1 MFQDLW
7 PGRQAR
13 PPCGRA
19 DSGAVAAA
27 AQVLGPG
34 PGWPAVAAAHGPVLV
49 ALLALYSDSAAWVC
63 ADEENV
69 IGTFSLL
76 VL

>member
-1 MFQDLW
+1 MAVLTLGLW
-7 PGRQAR
+7 LPQPRCWDPGLAGLR
-13 PPCGRA
+13 
-19 DSGAVAAA
+19 
-27 AQVLGPG
+27 
-34 PGWPAVAAAHGPVLV
+34 VAAAHGPVLV